1 MRLKKHENT
10 EIKEEKE
17 EIPMYELF
25 GSAVNIAFYVLAA
38 VAIVSA
44 IIKIVKSKKANDK
57 DKKD

>member
-1 MRLKKHENT
+1 
-10 EIKEEKE
+10 
-17 EIPMYELF
+17 MYELRLI
-25 GSAVNIAFYVLAA
+25 GA

>member
-1 MRLKKHENT
+1 
-10 EIKEEKE
+10 
-17 EIPMYELF
+17 MYELF